1 MNGAHA
7 ELCSSA
13 EWGEH
18 LATVLVPWALGSP
31 DLDATSLGDDV
42 LEIGPGYGLVTD
54 LLRDRVPRLTIVEID
69 PALAAALRDRLR
81 DTTVEVVEADATAL
95 PFPDGRFSAVASFTM
110 LHHVPSVAGQDRV
123 LAEAAR
129 VLRPGG
135 VLVGT
140 DSLDSPDF
148 RSFHEDDVCVPIDPL
163 TLAARLE
170 AAGFAEVDVEVWSV
184 GTRFRARR

>member
-1 MNGAHA
+1 MNGVHA

-69 PALAAALRDRLR
+69 PDLAAALRDRLR

-95 PFPDGRFSAVASFTM
+95 PFPDGRF
-110 LHHVPSVAGQDRV
+110 
-123 LAEAAR
+123 
-129 VLRPGG
+129 
-135 VLVGT
+135 
-140 DSLDSPDF
+140 
-148 RSFHEDDVCVPIDPL
+148 
-163 TLAARLE
+163 
-170 AAGFAEVDVEVWSV
+170 
-184 GTRFRARR
+184 

>member
-1 MNGAHA
+1 
-7 ELCSSA
+7 
-13 EWGEH
+13 
-18 LATVLVPWALGSP
+18 
-31 DLDATSLGDDV
+31 
-42 LEIGPGYGLVTD
+42 
-54 LLRDRVPRLTIVEID
+54 
-69 PALAAALRDRLR
+69 
-81 DTTVEVVEADATAL
+81 
-95 PFPDGRFSAVASFTM
+95 M